1 MSYLKR
7 SLTAMMTLAVVVHCA
22 CNVSWA
28 AGAAER
34 GRSYVDAIFFNGKIR
49 TLASETPVAEAMA
62 VTGGLVTALGST
74 AEMRSLAGPNT
85 TWYDL
90 GGRTVLP
97 GFIDA
102 HAHFYGY
109 AKNLSRIDLV
119 GTDSFEEVLGL
130 VSACV
135 KDVPDGQ
142 WIVGR
147 GWDQNDW
154 AEPVYPDR
162 RGLDRIAPRQPVYL
176 IRVCGHAAVVNSEA
190 LRIAGI
196 SRDTVDPPGGR
207 ILRDRD
213 GEPNGV
219 LIDEA
224 QKLVSDIIP
233 SLTREEK
240 RRLIRRAAYECCAA
254 GLVGIHEMGV
264 DAEMISLYKELLDG
278 GELPL
283 RLTTYYIYDEPDIDS
298 LLAAGPLTGFAEDR
312 LSVVGVK
319 FYIDGSLGARSA
331 ALLADYSDDPGN
343 NGILVIDPLDLG
355 RRVAACHNS
364 GFQVAIHAIGD
375 RGNRIVLD
383 VFEEVL
389 SKHPSPDRRHRIEHA
404 QIVSPEDIPRFAA
417 LGVIPSMQFTHCTS
431 DMDWADERLGNDRL
445 AGAYAWRSLIETG
458 CRIPGGS
465 DFPVESINP
474 LLGIYAAVTR
484 QDLTGRPEGGW
495 LPAERL
501 TIDEAIRAFTIDA
514 AYAAHEED
522 RKGSLA
528 PGKLAD
534 FVVLSEDLLAVA
546 PREIPLIEVL
556 ATVIGGKVV
565 YNSNG
570 FFDAE

>member
-1 MSYLKR
+1 MNHLKR
-7 SLTAMMTLAVVVHCA
+7 SCTAMITLAVVVHCTG
-22 CNVSWA
+22 NVCGA
-28 AGAAER
+28 AGDTER
-34 GRSYVDAIFFNGKIR
+34 GRSYVDAVFFNGTIR
-49 TLASETPVAEAMA
+49 TLTSETPVAEAIA
-62 VTGGLVTALGST
+62 VAGGLITSVGSNV
-74 AEMRSLAGPNT
+74 EMRSLAGPHT
-85 TWYDL
+85 TLYDL

-119 GTDSFEEVLGL
+119 GTGSLEEVLEL
-130 VSACV
+130 VSARV
-135 KDVPDGQ
+135 EDVPEGE
-142 WIVGR
+142 WITGR

-154 AEPVYPDR
+154 AESVYPDR
-162 RGLDRIAPRQPVYL
+162 RALDRAAPHHPVYV
-176 IRVCGHAAVVNSEA
+176 IRVCGHAAVANSEA

-196 SRDTVDPPGGR
+196 SRETVDPPGGR
-207 ILRDRD
+207 ILRDKNGD
-213 GEPNGV
+213 PNGV

-224 QKLVSDIIP
+224 KKLVSDIIP
-233 SLTREEK
+233 SPTREEK
-240 RRLIRRAAYECCAA
+240 KRLIKRAAHECCAA
-254 GLVGIHEMGV
+254 GLVGIHDMGV
-264 DAEMISLYKELLDG
+264 DAEMVSLYKELLDG
-278 GELPL
+278 DELPL
-283 RLTTYYIYDEPDIDS
+283 RLTTYYIYEEPDLDS
-298 LLAAGPLTGFAEDR
+298 LLAAGPMVGYAGDH

-343 NGILVIDPLDLG
+343 DGILVIDPVDLG
-355 RRVAACHNS
+355 RRVTACHRS
-364 GFQVAIHAIGD
+364 GFQVAVHAIGD
-375 RGNRIVLD
+375 RGNRLVLD
-383 VFEEVL
+383 IYEKVL
-389 SKHPSPDRRHRIEHA
+389 SQHPAPDRRHRVEHA

-431 DMDWADERLGNDRL
+431 DMDWVDERLGGDRL

-484 QDLTGRPEGGW
+484 QDLKGRPEGGW
-495 LPAERL
+495 MPAERL

-528 PGKLAD
+528 PGKVAD
-534 FVVLSEDLLAVA
+534 FVVLSEDLLTVL
-546 PREIPLIEVL
+546 PRDIPGITVL
-556 ATVIGGKVV
+556 ATVIGGKIV
-565 YNSNG
+565 YRSNG
-570 FFDAE
+570 FLTSE

>member
-1 MSYLKR
+1 MTNLKR
-7 SLTAMMTLAVVVHCA
+7 SLAAVAALAVTVYFA
-22 CNVSWA
+22 CNVNGA

-34 GRSYVDAIFFNGKIR
+34 GRSHVDAVFFNGKIR
-49 TLASETPVAEAMA
+49 TLTSETPVAEAMA
-62 VTGGLVTALGST
+62 VAGGLITSVGSN
-74 AEMRSLAGPNT
+74 AEVRSLVGPHT
-85 TWYDL
+85 TSYDL
-90 GGRTVLP
+90 GERTVLP

-119 GTDSFEEVLGL
+119 GTGSLEEVLGL
-130 VSACV
+130 VTARV
-135 KDVPDGQ
+135 EDVPEGQ
-142 WIVGR
+142 WITGR

-154 AEPVYPDR
+154 AVPVYPDR
-162 RGLDRIAPRQPVYL
+162 HALDRAAPHHPVYI
-176 IRVCGHAAVVNSEA
+176 IRVCGHAVVANSEA

-196 SRDTVDPPGGR
+196 SRETVDPPGGR
-207 ILRDRD
+207 ILRDVN

-224 QKLVSDIIP
+224 KKLVSDVIP

-240 RRLIRRAAYECCAA
+240 KRLIKRAAQECCAA
-254 GLVGIHEMGV
+254 GIVGIHEMGV
-264 DAEMISLYKELLDG
+264 DAEMISLYKELLEG

-283 RLTTYYIYDEPDIDS
+283 RLTTYYIYDEPDLDS
-298 LLAAGPLTGFAEDR
+298 LLAAGPLMGYAGDH

-343 NGILVIDPLDLG
+343 DGILVIDPIDLS
-355 RRVAACHNS
+355 RRVAACHRS
-364 GFQVAIHAIGD
+364 GFQVAVHAIGD
-375 RGNRIVLD
+375 RGNRLVLD
-383 VFEEVL
+383 VYEEVL
-389 SKHPSPDRRHRIEHA
+389 SQHPAPDRRHRIEHA
-404 QIVSPEDIPRFAA
+404 QIVSPEDIPRFSA

-431 DMDWADERLGNDRL
+431 DMDWVDERLGSDRL

-484 QDLTGRPEGGW
+484 QDLGGYPTGGW
-495 LPAERL
+495 MPAELL

-534 FVVLSEDLLAVA
+534 FVVLSEDLVTADHRDI
-546 PREIPLIEVL
+546 PRIEVL
-556 ATVIGGKVV
+556 ATVIGGEIV
-565 YNSNG
+565 YRSNG
-570 FFDAE
+570 FLTSN

>member
-1 MSYLKR
+1 MNHLKR
-7 SLTAMMTLAVVVHCA
+7 SVTALITLTVVVHCTGTV
-22 CNVSWA
+22 CGA

-34 GRSYVDAIFFNGKIR
+34 GRSYVDAVFFNGTIR
-49 TLASETPVAEAMA
+49 TLTSETPVVGAIA
-62 VTGGLVTALGST
+62 VAGGLIASVGSN
-74 AEMRSLAGPNT
+74 AEMRSLAGPHT
-85 TWYDL
+85 SLYDL

-119 GTDSFEEVLGL
+119 GTGSLEEVLGL
-130 VSACV
+130 VSARV
-135 KDVPDGQ
+135 EDVPEGE
-142 WIVGR
+142 WITGR

-154 AEPVYPDR
+154 AESVYPDR
-162 RGLDRIAPRQPVYL
+162 HALDRAAPHHPVYV
-176 IRVCGHAAVVNSEA
+176 IRVCGHAAVANTEA

-196 SRDTVDPPGGR
+196 SRETVDPPGGR
-207 ILRDRD
+207 ILRDTD

-224 QKLVSDIIP
+224 KKLISDIIP
-233 SLTREEK
+233 SPTREEK
-240 RRLIRRAAYECCAA
+240 KRLIKRAAHECCAA
-254 GLVGIHEMGV
+254 GLVGIHDMGV
-264 DAEMISLYKELLDG
+264 DAEMISLYRELLEG

-283 RLTTYYIYDEPDIDS
+283 RLTTYYIYDEPDLDN
-298 LLAAGPLTGFAEDR
+298 LLAAGPTAGYIGDH

-343 NGILVIDPLDLG
+343 DGILVIEPIDLG
-355 RRVAACHNS
+355 RRVAACHRS
-364 GFQVAIHAIGD
+364 GFQIAVHAIGD
-375 RGNRIVLD
+375 RGNRLVLD
-383 VFEEVL
+383 IYEDVL
-389 SKHPSPDRRHRIEHA
+389 TRHPAPDRRHRVEHA
-404 QIVSPEDIPRFAA
+404 QIVSPEDLPRFAA

-431 DMDWADERLGNDRL
+431 DMDWVEERLGGGRL

-495 LPAERL
+495 MSAERL

-514 AYAAHEED
+514 AYAAHEEG
-522 RKGSLA
+522 RRGSLA
-528 PGKLAD
+528 PGKVAD
-534 FVVLSEDLLAVA
+534 FVVLSEDLVTALPGDI
-546 PREIPLIEVL
+546 PRIEVL
-556 ATVIGGKVV
+556 ATVIGGEIV
-565 YNSNG
+565 YRSSGFLTSN
-570 FFDAE
+570 